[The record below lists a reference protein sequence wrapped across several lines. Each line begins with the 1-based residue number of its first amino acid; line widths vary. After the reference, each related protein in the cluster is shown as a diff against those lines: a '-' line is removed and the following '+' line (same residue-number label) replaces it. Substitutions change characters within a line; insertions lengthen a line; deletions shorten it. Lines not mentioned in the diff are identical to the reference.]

1 MKLAIRLVLLGL
13 GVFATTSAQ
22 AGFTA
27 RFNSFTGDGAG
38 AGTYMWKQGGS
49 ENVFGAYVPGYV
61 VTSTSGSGASKVY
74 NFQTFCIQTGQH
86 ISTGNNYTYSVIELK
101 DAPIPGSG
109 MGETKANNLK
119 RMWATYKSTLDTSEK
134 NQAFQYAV
142 WNITGQTWSG
152 SGPTGTV
159 LTWYN
164 IYKTSANWGS
174 AYANLAALASG
185 DAQDQVIELEDGYVP
200 SGGNI
205 VEVPVPPAVVL
216 VVAGV
221 ASGLF
226 LRRRIAGQQAAVV
239 A

>member
-38 AGTYMWKQGGS
+38 AGIYMWKQGGS
-49 ENVFGAYVPGYV
+49 FGTYVPGYV
-61 VTSTSGSGASKVY
+61 ESAPPSGGIHS
-74 NFQTFCIQTGQH
+74 FQTFCIQTGQY
-86 ISTGNNYTYSVIELK
+86 ISTGNNYTYSVIALK

-109 MGETKANNLK
+109 MGDTKANNLK
-119 RMWATYKSTLDTSEK
+119 RMWATYKSTLGTDNDK

-142 WNITGQTWSG
+142 WYITGQTWTG
-152 SGPTGTV
+152 GGPTGAV

-164 IYKTSANWGS
+164 TYKNSANWGTV
-174 AYANLAALASG
+174 YANLAALASG

-216 VVAGV
+216 VAAGI

-226 LRRRIAGQQAAVV
+226 LRRRIAGQQATVV

>member
-27 RFNSFTGDGAG
+27 RFDSFSGDGAG
-38 AGTYMWKQGGS
+38 AGIYMWKQGGS
-49 ENVFGAYVPGYV
+49 YGTYVPGYV
-61 VTSTSGSGASKVY
+61 ESGPPSGSIHS
-74 NFQTFCIQTGQH
+74 FQSFCIQTSQH

-109 MGETKANNLK
+109 MGPTRADNIK
-119 RMWATYKSTLDTSEK
+119 RMWATYKSTLGTDLKK
-134 NQAFQYAV
+134 NEAFQYAV
-142 WNITGQTWSG
+142 WNLSGQSFTLSG
-152 SGPTGTV
+152 DATVQSYYYTYLSGWGTA
-159 LTWYN
+159 
-164 IYKTSANWGS
+164 K
-174 AYANLAALASG
+174 ANLAALADG
-185 DAQDQVIELEDGYVP
+185 TAQDQVFELEDGYVP

-216 VVAGV
+216 VAAGI